1 MPFLSFNFF
10 GQPVRRLCSGALCAV
25 LLPAYSQLARKP
37 SYYDAQRDSAMT
49 AALAAPPVAVSGPLQ
64 EKLRAGK
71 GALAALPDQ
80 ASFDRLA
87 RVYNPGTP
95 LVLPH
100 VLFVIDLKAKP
111 ARIYYLDTPRYQL
124 HVRFLQAS
132 GLARHAGKRAIDSN
146 YLLPNRRFL
155 LGTLSWQSSL
165 SGFTYE
171 FWEGDQLTA
180 LLLRQT
186 EQSVTASIFAPVQFK
201 ANSTL
206 HARRAQEA
214 GIGFVTQEALLREQ
228 PYLALNTGTAVGRVR
243 LVAQASGV
251 NALLPDDIAVLR
263 QVPLSLPPVAGVLT
277 ERPSTALSHVNLL
290 AKGWGIP
297 NAYVR
302 DAAAA
307 LRPYAGQWVELK
319 VSASDYALRRLSAQ
333 EVAAL
338 PARAPPARMG
348 TVKTPRPDLREQR
361 LLPLSSLRGPQRA
374 QCGAKAANLGV
385 LQAARIA
392 QTFVPD
398 GFCIPFSHYQRFAE
412 ANGLAQRL
420 AHMQEMPG
428 FQNDPEIRLN
438 ALAQLRADILQ
449 WPVDSADAA
458 AWQARWQ
465 SQLHGA
471 GVFVRSSSNSED
483 LPGFSGAGLYTT
495 VPNVKTEAALTQ
507 AVKAVWASVFNPEA
521 WEARRAVGFD
531 AQAVSM
537 AVLVQA
543 AIDADSAGVM
553 ITRDP
558 FDAGHPFV
566 TYISAKRG
574 LGTRVVEGRRIAE
587 EVMYSSWSKAIQV
600 LSRSGEDTALQLDA
614 QGGVKE
620 VPIEAGRAVL
630 NDALVL
636 RLAGVAAAVKRLFR
650 GMDQDIEWAIMGERI
665 VLLQA
670 RPYVATTQ
678 PR

>member
-1 MPFLSFNFF
+1 M
-10 GQPVRRLCSGALCAV
+10 
-25 LLPAYSQLARKP
+25 
-37 SYYDAQRDSAMT
+37 
-49 AALAAPPVAVSGPLQ
+49 
-64 EKLRAGK
+64 
-71 GALAALPDQ
+71 
-80 ASFDRLA
+80 
-87 RVYNPGTP
+87 
-95 LVLPH
+95 
-100 VLFVIDLKAKP
+100 
-111 ARIYYLDTPRYQL
+111 
-124 HVRFLQAS
+124 
-132 GLARHAGKRAIDSN
+132 
-146 YLLPNRRFL
+146 
-155 LGTLSWQSSL
+155 
-165 SGFTYE
+165 
-171 FWEGDQLTA
+171 
-180 LLLRQT
+180 
-186 EQSVTASIFAPVQFK
+186 
-201 ANSTL
+201 
-206 HARRAQEA
+206 
-214 GIGFVTQEALLREQ
+214 
-228 PYLALNTGTAVGRVR
+228 
-243 LVAQASGV
+243 
-251 NALLPDDIAVLR
+251 
-263 QVPLSLPPVAGVLT
+263 
-277 ERPSTALSHVNLL
+277 
-290 AKGWGIP
+290 
-297 NAYVR
+297 
-302 DAAAA
+302 
-307 LRPYAGQWVELK
+307 
-319 VSASDYALRRLSAQ
+319 
-333 EVAAL
+333 
-338 PARAPPARMG
+338 
-348 TVKTPRPDLREQR
+348 
-361 LLPLSSLRGPQRA
+361 
-374 QCGAKAANLGV
+374 
-385 LQAARIA
+385 
-392 QTFVPD
+392 
-398 GFCIPFSHYQRFAE
+398 
-412 ANGLAQRL
+412 
-420 AHMQEMPG
+420 
-428 FQNDPEIRLN
+428 
-438 ALAQLRADILQ
+438 RADILQ